1 MAELLF
7 QSHINLDG
15 NELQNAVVQNLS
27 TAPESPKAGQFYFNT
42 TSDTLYVYDG
52 EKWVDALS
60 QGDYTFQ
67 NGIEEIEGRA
77 VQIKLATGANAG
89 NVAFTANANGLAAS
103 VAPASTSVAG
113 VIEIATDAEFTTGT
127 SETLAVNPKQV
138 TSAIAEATEGM
149 VTEDGAQTLTNK
161 TIDADDNTISDLTT
175 GNFKSGV
182 VGTVLAGTA
191 TAANTVLP
199 SEKAVAEAI
208 KDHIAL
214 TDLSVASGSANYLG
228 YDNTTGEFS
237 ANVDTTVTASS
248 TNLVTSG
255 AVATAIDNALVGG
268 VIYKGTF
275 AAAGQSDYSAIT
287 LPVKQGYMYYVSSGE
302 DVTIDGIVW
311 NAGDYLLINKDVA
324 SSGTITSADVQKIDN
339 TEASDIVRLN
349 AAQTL
354 TNKTIDADDNTI
366 SDLTASNFKSGA
378 IATTLAGTATASA
391 TVFASEKAVADALAS
406 ATAGMVTEDGAQ
418 TLTNKTI
425 DADDNTITD
434 LETDNFKSG
443 VMQTVVRAT
452 TSASDTAIA
461 SELAVAKAVAALP
474 HKFTASNGALTATGG
489 VCTWTVSN
497 TLGSADVTVLVY
509 RASDGK
515 QVMTE
520 TVVGAENIVIKFN
533 SATDIAADTYNVVVI
548 G

>member
-7 QSHINLDG
+7 QSHINLNG

-27 TAPESPKAGQFYFNT
+27 TAPENPKAGQFYFNT
-42 TSDTLYVYDG
+42 ADDTLYVYDG
-52 EKWVDALS
+52 TAWVDALS
-60 QGDYTFQ
+60 QGDYSFT
-67 NGIEEIEGRA
+67 NGVQETEGR
-77 VQIKLATGANAG
+77 VISLKINANGG
-89 NVAFTANANGLAAS
+89 NVAFTADADGLAAS
-103 VAPASTSVAG
+103 VAPASTSAAG
-113 VIEIATDAEFTTGT
+113 VVEFATDAEFTTGT

-138 TSAIAEATEGM
+138 TTAIAEATEGM

-175 GNFKSGV
+175 GNFKAGV
-182 VGTVLAGTA
+182 VGTVIAGTA
-191 TAANTVLP
+191 TASATVLA

-208 KDHIAL
+208 DGFIEL

-228 YDNTTGEFS
+228 YDSATGEFS
-237 ANVDTTVTASS
+237 AKVDTTVTSDS

-275 AAAGQSDYSAIT
+275 AAAGQTDYSAIT
-287 LPVKQGYMYYVSSGE
+287 LPVKQGYMYYVSTGE

-339 TEASDIVRLN
+339 TEASDIVRLD
-349 AAQTL
+349 AAQAL

-366 SDLTASNFKSGA
+366 TDLTASNFKSGA
-378 IATTLAGTATASA
+378 IAATLSGTATASA
-391 TVFASEKAVADALAS
+391 TVFASEKAVADALAG
-406 ATAGMVTEDGAQ
+406 AVEGMVTEDGAQ

-425 DADDNTITD
+425 DADSNSISN

-474 HKFTASNGALTATGG
+474 HKFTATNGALTATAG
-489 VCTWTVSN
+489 VCTWTIANSLA
-497 TLGSADVTVLVY
+497 TADVDVFIY
-509 RASDGK
+509 RAADGI

-520 TVVGAENIVIKFN
+520 VDNGAANIVVKFN
-533 SATDIAADTYNVVVI
+533 SGADIDAGAYKAVVI

>member
-7 QSHINLDG
+7 QSHINLNG

-27 TAPESPKAGQFYFNT
+27 TAPENPKAGQFYFNT
-42 TSDTLYVYDG
+42 ADDTLYVYDG
-52 EKWVDALS
+52 TAWVDALS
-60 QGDYTFQ
+60 QGDYSFT
-67 NGIEEIEGRA
+67 NGVQETEGR
-77 VQIKLATGANAG
+77 VISLKINANGG
-89 NVAFTANANGLAAS
+89 NVAFTADADGLAAS
-103 VAPASTSVAG
+103 VAPASTSAAG
-113 VIEIATDAEFTTGT
+113 VVEFATDAEFTTGT

-138 TSAIAEATEGM
+138 TTAIAEATEGM

-175 GNFKSGV
+175 GNFKAGV
-182 VGTVLAGTA
+182 VGTVIAGTA
-191 TAANTVLP
+191 TASATVLA

-208 KDHIAL
+208 DGFIEL

-228 YDNTTGEFS
+228 YDSATGEFS
-237 ANVDTTVTASS
+237 AKVDTTVTSDS

-275 AAAGQSDYSAIT
+275 AAAGQTDYSAIT
-287 LPVKQGYMYYVSSGE
+287 LPVKQGYMYYVSTGE

-339 TEASDIVRLN
+339 TEASDIVRLD
-349 AAQTL
+349 AAQAL

-366 SDLTASNFKSGA
+366 TDLTASNFKSGA
-378 IATTLAGTATASA
+378 IAATLSGTATASA
-391 TVFASEKAVADALAS
+391 TVFASEKAVADALAG
-406 ATAGMVTEDGAQ
+406 AVEGMVTEDGAQ

-425 DADDNTITD
+425 DADSNSISN

-474 HKFTASNGALTATGG
+474 HKFTAANGALTATAG
-489 VCTWTVSN
+489 VCTWTIANSLA
-497 TLGSADVTVLVY
+497 TADVDVFIY
-509 RASDGK
+509 RAADGI

-520 TVVGAENIVIKFN
+520 VDNGAANIVVKFN
-533 SATDIAADTYNVVVI
+533 SAADIDAGAYKAVVI

>member
-7 QSHINLDG
+7 QSHINLNG

-27 TAPESPKAGQFYFNT
+27 TAPENPKAGQFYFNT
-42 TSDTLYVYDG
+42 ADDTLYVYDG
-52 EKWVDALS
+52 TAWVDALS
-60 QGDYTFQ
+60 QGDYSFT
-67 NGIEEIEGRA
+67 NGVQETEGR
-77 VQIKLATGANAG
+77 VISLKINANGG
-89 NVAFTANANGLAAS
+89 NVAFTADADGLAAS
-103 VAPASTSVAG
+103 VAPASTSAAG
-113 VIEIATDAEFTTGT
+113 VVEFATDAEFTTGT

-138 TSAIAEATEGM
+138 TTAIAEATEGM

-175 GNFKSGV
+175 GNFKAGV
-182 VGTVLAGTA
+182 VGTVIAGTA
-191 TAANTVLP
+191 TASATVLA

-208 KDHIAL
+208 DGFIEL

-228 YDNTTGEFS
+228 YDSATGEFS
-237 ANVDTTVTASS
+237 AKVDTTVTSDS

-275 AAAGQSDYSAIT
+275 AAAVQTDYSAIT
-287 LPVKQGYMYYVSSGE
+287 LPVKQGYMYYVSTGE

-339 TEASDIVRLN
+339 TEASDIVRLD
-349 AAQTL
+349 AAQAL

-366 SDLTASNFKSGA
+366 TDLTASNFKSGA
-378 IATTLAGTATASA
+378 IAATLSGTATASA
-391 TVFASEKAVADALAS
+391 TVFASEKAVADALAG
-406 ATAGMVTEDGAQ
+406 AVEGMVTEDGAQ

-425 DADDNTITD
+425 DADSNSISN

-474 HKFTASNGALTATGG
+474 HKFTAANGALTATAG
-489 VCTWTVSN
+489 VCTWTIANSLA
-497 TLGSADVTVLVY
+497 TADVDVFIY
-509 RASDGK
+509 RAADGI

-520 TVVGAENIVIKFN
+520 VDNGAANIVVKFN
-533 SATDIAADTYNVVVI
+533 SAADIDAGAYKAVVI